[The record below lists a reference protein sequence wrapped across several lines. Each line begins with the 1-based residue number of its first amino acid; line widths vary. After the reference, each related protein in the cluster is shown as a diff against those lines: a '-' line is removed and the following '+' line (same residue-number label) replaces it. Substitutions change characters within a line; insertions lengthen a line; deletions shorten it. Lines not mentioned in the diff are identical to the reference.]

1 MGATLA
7 IEHWRNGLLKQGRY
21 SLYVGWIHNAFGG
34 GIAMIWD
41 SAYLKSINA
50 TQAATIKRQWAR
62 IARLER
68 RCEVQQQIIDRQDE
82 EIRALIDPVQQAEK
96 LFRG

>member
-1 MGATLA
+1 
-7 IEHWRNGLLKQGRY
+7 
-21 SLYVGWIHNAFGG
+21 
-34 GIAMIWD
+34 MIWD
-41 SAYLKSINA
+41 TAYLKSINA
-50 TQAATIKRQWAR
+50 TQAATIKRQWAK

-82 EIRALIDPVQQAEK
+82 EIRALVDPVQQAEK